1 VKNLTGNAPKKSN
14 KVWYA
19 LAVVIIAIIVIAS
32 VYYYYT
38 TLPPSGGGVTPN
50 VTVDLYGGALANPT
64 STADYGFG
72 LSANDLTSP
81 GPTLNF
87 TVGDVVKVTFHNV
100 GTLPHSFEI
109 NTQNSTNGQV
119 LFNSEIN
126 PGTYVQ
132 PGQTGTVTFTVD
144 QAGDFYYICP
154 VPGHADLGMW
164 GHVTIT
170 S

>member
-1 VKNLTGNAPKKSN
+1 VINVTTTTKKSN
-14 KVWYA
+14 RAWYIV
-19 LAVVIIAIIVIAS
+19 AVIIIVIIVVGS
-32 VYYYYT
+32 VAYYYS
-38 TLPPSGGGVTPN
+38 TLPSSGGGGSTPN
-50 VTVDLYGGALANPT
+50 VTIDLYGGALASQSGTNV
-64 STADYGFG
+64 YGYG

-87 TVGDVVKVTFHNV
+87 KVGDVVKVTFHNV
-100 GTLPHSFEI
+100 GTIQHSFEV
-109 NTQNSTNGQV
+109 NTQNTTAGQV

-132 PGQTGTVTFTVD
+132 PGQTGTVTFTVTE
-144 QAGDFYYICP
+144 AGNFYYTCP

-164 GHVTIT
+164 GHCNIA